1 MLEQIIIGLLLVTI
15 ALMLY
20 FNLNQ
25 NNQQESFNIQAIKDV
40 QVEIKDK
47 IVERDTLDLE
57 SIEKAKLSSET
68 EAKILR
74 EELKSLKE
82 LIEKERTQRG
92 EAYGSITE
100 NVKLLQEQYKG
111 LELSATKLSSALSDS
126 SMRGNWGE
134 VQLRRVIEHSN
145 MVRHVDYNE
154 QKTIE
159 ANDGSKQRPDAVVNM
174 PGGRQLVIDSKAP
187 GRLLDAYE
195 SKDQEEQEKYMR
207 QFADDVWE
215 TAKTLGQKSYQDNIK
230 DESGNKIS
238 PDFVIMFMPGEH
250 MLQIALLHRPTLW
263 EEAVEK
269 NVILASP
276 YILLALLRSV
286 FYSWQQE
293 ERNNNA
299 KKILEVTE
307 DLAERI
313 DTFIGHVEGIG
324 KGLRSSITSYNK
336 TVGSYNRR
344 LLPAQEKLN
353 ELKGANENFLEMKD
367 IEDSPREIQQKL
379 KTE

>member
-1 MLEQIIIGLLLVTI
+1 M
-15 ALMLY
+15 
-20 FNLNQ
+20 
-25 NNQQESFNIQAIKDV
+25 K
-40 QVEIKDK
+40 
-47 IVERDTLDLE
+47 
-57 SIEKAKLSSET
+57 
-68 EAKILR
+68 
-74 EELKSLKE
+74 
-82 LIEKERTQRG
+82 
-92 EAYGSITE
+92 
-100 NVKLLQEQYKG
+100 
-111 LELSATKLSSALSDS
+111 
-126 SMRGNWGE
+126 
-134 VQLRRVIEHSN
+134 
-145 MVRHVDYNE
+145 
-154 QKTIE
+154 
-159 ANDGSKQRPDAVVNM
+159 
-174 PGGRQLVIDSKAP
+174 
-187 GRLLDAYE
+187 
-195 SKDQEEQEKYMR
+195 

-215 TAKTLGQKSYQDNIK
+215 TVKSLGQKSYQDSIK

-263 EEAVEK
+263 EEAVER

-307 DLAERI
+307 DLADRI

-324 KGLRSSITSYNK
+324 RGLQSSINSYNK

-353 ELKGANENFLEMKD
+353 TLKGSSQTFLEMKD
-367 IEDSPREIQQKL
+367 IEESPREVQQKL

>member
-1 MLEQIIIGLLLVTI
+1 MLEEIIIALLIVVI
-15 ALMLY
+15 ALMIY
-20 FNLNQ
+20 FNVNRSG
-25 NNQQESFNIQAIKDV
+25 EKEDFNIQSIKDV
-40 QVEIKDK
+40 QVEIKEK
-47 IVERDTLDLE
+47 IIERDTLDLE

-74 EELKSLKE
+74 EELKNLKE
-82 LIEKERTQRG
+82 LIENERKQRG

-100 NVKLLQEQYKG
+100 NVKLLQEQYRG
-111 LELSATKLSSALSDS
+111 LELSANKLSSALKDS

-134 VQLRRVIEHSN
+134 VQLKRVIEHSN
-145 MVRHVDYNE
+145 MVNHIDYVE

-159 ANDGSKQRPDAVVNM
+159 TSDGIQRPDAIVKM

-195 SKDQEEQEKYMR
+195 SEDIDEQEKFMK

-215 TAKTLGQKSYQDNIK
+215 TVKSLGLKSYQDNIK

-263 EEAVEK
+263 EEAVER

-299 KKILEVTE
+299 NRILEVTE
-307 DLAERI
+307 QLAERI
-313 DTFIGHVEGIG
+313 NTFVGHIEGIG
-324 KGLRSSITSYNK
+324 KGLKSSIKSYNK
-336 TVGSYNRR
+336 TIGSYNHK
-344 LLPAQEKLN
+344 LLPSQKRLN
-353 ELKGANENFLEMKD
+353 KLKGASENL
-367 IEDSPREIQQKL
+367 IEKEEIDELPREVQQKI

>member
-1 MLEQIIIGLLLVTI
+1 MLVEE
-15 ALMLY
+15 
-20 FNLNQ
+20 F
-25 NNQQESFNIQAIKDV
+25 IKAA
-40 QVEIKDK
+40 EA
-47 IVERDTLDLE
+47 
-57 SIEKAKLSSET
+57 AK
-68 EAKILR
+68 K
-74 EELKSLKE
+74 
-82 LIEKERTQRG
+82 EKERKERG
-92 EAYGSITE
+92 DAYVSITD
-100 NVKLLQEQYKG
+100 NVKLLREQYEG
-111 LELSATKLSSALSDS
+111 LELSTNKLSSALKDS

-145 MVRHVDYNE
+145 MLRHVDYVE

-159 ANDGSKQRPDAVVNM
+159 AKDGSRQRHDAIVNM

-195 SKDQEEQEKYMR
+195 SDDIDEQERFMK

-215 TAKTLGQKSYQDNIK
+215 TVKSLGQKSYKDSIK

-263 EEAVEK
+263 EEAVER

-276 YILLALLRSV
+276 YVLLALLRSV

-307 DLAERI
+307 DLADRI

-324 KGLRSSITSYNK
+324 TGLQSSINSYNK

-353 ELKGANENFLEMKD
+353 TLKGSSQTFLEMKD
-367 IEDSPREIQQKL
+367 IEESPREVQQKL

>member
-1 MLEQIIIGLLLVTI
+1 MLEQIIIGLLIITI
-15 ALMLY
+15 VLMIY
-20 FNLNQ
+20 FNLNKDDK
-25 NNQQESFNIQAIKDV
+25 QEDFNIQAIKDV
-40 QVEIKDK
+40 QIEIKEK
-47 IVERDTLDLE
+47 IIERDTLDLE

-74 EELKSLKE
+74 EELKDLKE
-82 LIEKERTQRG
+82 LIEKERKHRG
-92 EAYGSITE
+92 EAYGSISE
-100 NVKLLQEQYKG
+100 NVKLLQDQYKG
-111 LELSATKLSSALSDS
+111 LELSATKLSSALSDN

-145 MVRHVDYNE
+145 MLRHVDYVE

-159 ANDGSKQRPDAVVNM
+159 TKDGSKQRPDAIVNM
-174 PGGRQLVIDSKAP
+174 PGGRQLVLDSKAP
-187 GRLLDAYE
+187 GRLLDAYD
-195 SKDQEEQEKYMR
+195 SKYQDEKEKLMG
-207 QFADDVWE
+207 QFADDVCE
-215 TAKTLGQKSYQDNIK
+215 TVKSLSQKSYQDSIK
-230 DESGNKIS
+230 DESGNKVS

-293 ERNNNA
+293 ERNHNA
-299 KKILEVTE
+299 KKILAVTE
-307 DLAERI
+307 DLADRI

-324 KGLRSSITSYNK
+324 KGLQSSINSYNK

-353 ELKGANENFLEMKD
+353 ELKGSNENFLEMKD
-367 IEDSPREIQQKL
+367 IEDSPREIQEKL

>member
-1 MLEQIIIGLLLVTI
+1 MLEQIIIGLLIVVI
-15 ALMLY
+15 ALMIY
-20 FNLNQ
+20 FNI
-25 NNQQESFNIQAIKDV
+25 NNSNEKEDFNIQSIKDV
-40 QVEIKDK
+40 QVEIKEK
-47 IVERDTLDLE
+47 IIERDTLDLE

-82 LIEKERTQRG
+82 LIENERKQRG

-111 LELSATKLSSALSDS
+111 LEVSANKLSSALKDS

-134 VQLRRVIEHSN
+134 VQLKRVIEHSN
-145 MVRHVDYNE
+145 MVNHIDYVE

-159 ANDGSKQRPDAVVNM
+159 TSDGIQRPDAIIKM

-195 SKDQEEQEKYMR
+195 SEDIDEQEKFMK
-207 QFADDVWE
+207 QFADDVWD
-215 TAKTLGQKSYQDNIK
+215 TVKSLGLKSYQDNIK

-263 EEAVEK
+263 EEAVER

-276 YILLALLRSV
+276 YILLALLRSI

-299 KKILEVTE
+299 NRILEVTE
-307 DLAERI
+307 QLAERI
-313 DTFIGHVEGIG
+313 NTFIGHIEGIG
-324 KGLRSSITSYNK
+324 KGLKSSIKSYNK
-336 TVGSYNRR
+336 TIGSYNHK
-344 LLPAQEKLN
+344 LLPSQKRLN
-353 ELKGANENFLEMKD
+353 KLKGASENL
-367 IEDSPREIQQKL
+367 IEKEEIDELPREVQQKI

>member
-1 MLEQIIIGLLLVTI
+1 MLEEIIIALLIVVIGLMI
-15 ALMLY
+15 Y
-20 FNLNQ
+20 FNINRSG
-25 NNQQESFNIQAIKDV
+25 EKEDFNIQSIKDV
-40 QVEIKDK
+40 QVEIKEK
-47 IVERDTLDLE
+47 IIERDTLDLE

-82 LIEKERTQRG
+82 LIENERKQRG

-111 LELSATKLSSALSDS
+111 LEVSANKLSSALKDS

-134 VQLRRVIEHSN
+134 VQLKRVIEHSN
-145 MVRHVDYNE
+145 MVNHIDYVE

-159 ANDGSKQRPDAVVNM
+159 TSDGIQRPDAIVKM

-195 SKDQEEQEKYMR
+195 SEDIDEQERFMK
-207 QFADDVWE
+207 QFADDVWD
-215 TAKTLGQKSYQDNIK
+215 TVKSLGLKSYQDNIK

-263 EEAVEK
+263 EEAVER

-276 YILLALLRSV
+276 YILLALLRSI

-299 KKILEVTE
+299 NRILEVTE
-307 DLAERI
+307 QLAERI
-313 DTFIGHVEGIG
+313 NTFVGHIEGIG
-324 KGLRSSITSYNK
+324 KGLKSSIKSYNK
-336 TVGSYNRR
+336 TIGSYNHK
-344 LLPAQEKLN
+344 LLPSQKRLN
-353 ELKGANENFLEMKD
+353 KLKGASENL
-367 IEDSPREIQQKL
+367 IEKEEIDELPREVQQKL
-379 KTE
+379 IKE

>member
-1 MLEQIIIGLLLVTI
+1 MLEQIIIGLLIVVI
-15 ALMLY
+15 ALMIY
-20 FNLNQ
+20 FNINSS
-25 NNQQESFNIQAIKDV
+25 NEKEDFNIQSIKDV
-40 QVEIKDK
+40 QVEIKEK
-47 IVERDTLDLE
+47 IIERDTLDLE

-82 LIEKERTQRG
+82 LIENERKQRG

-111 LELSATKLSSALSDS
+111 LELSANKLSSALKDS

-134 VQLRRVIEHSN
+134 VQLKRVIEHSN
-145 MVRHVDYNE
+145 MVNHIDYVE

-159 ANDGSKQRPDAVVNM
+159 TSDGIQRPDAIIKM

-195 SKDQEEQEKYMR
+195 SDDIDEQEKFMK
-207 QFADDVWE
+207 QFADDVWD
-215 TAKTLGQKSYQDNIK
+215 TVKSLGLKSYQDNIK
-230 DESGNKIS
+230 DKSGNKIS

-263 EEAVEK
+263 EEAVER

-276 YILLALLRSV
+276 YILLALLRSI

-299 KKILEVTE
+299 NRILEVTE
-307 DLAERI
+307 QLAERI
-313 DTFIGHVEGIG
+313 NTFIGHIEGIG
-324 KGLRSSITSYNK
+324 KGLKSSIKSYNK
-336 TVGSYNRR
+336 TIGSYNHK
-344 LLPAQEKLN
+344 LLPSQKRLN
-353 ELKGANENFLEMKD
+353 KLKGASENL
-367 IEDSPREIQQKL
+367 IEKEEIDELPREVQQKI

>member
-1 MLEQIIIGLLLVTI
+1 MLEQIIIGLLIVVI
-15 ALMLY
+15 ALMIY
-20 FNLNQ
+20 FNINSS
-25 NNQQESFNIQAIKDV
+25 NEKEDFNIQSIKDV
-40 QVEIKDK
+40 QVEIKEK
-47 IVERDTLDLE
+47 IIERDTLDLE

-82 LIEKERTQRG
+82 LIEHERKQRG

-111 LELSATKLSSALSDS
+111 LELSANKLSSALKDS

-134 VQLRRVIEHSN
+134 VQLKRVIEHSN
-145 MVRHVDYNE
+145 MVNHIDYVE

-159 ANDGSKQRPDAVVNM
+159 TSDGIQRPDAIIKM

-195 SKDQEEQEKYMR
+195 SDDIDEQEKFMK
-207 QFADDVWE
+207 QFADDVWD
-215 TAKTLGQKSYQDNIK
+215 TVKSLGLKSYQDNIK

-263 EEAVEK
+263 EEAVER

-276 YILLALLRSV
+276 YILLALLRSI

-299 KKILEVTE
+299 NRILEVTE
-307 DLAERI
+307 QLAERI
-313 DTFIGHVEGIG
+313 NTFIGHIEGIG
-324 KGLRSSITSYNK
+324 KGLKSSIKSYNK
-336 TVGSYNRR
+336 TIGSYNHK
-344 LLPAQEKLN
+344 LLPSQKRLN
-353 ELKGANENFLEMKD
+353 KLKGASENL
-367 IEDSPREIQQKL
+367 IEKEEIDELPREVQQKI

>member
-1 MLEQIIIGLLLVTI
+1 MLEQIIIGLLIVTI
-15 ALMLY
+15 ILMLY
-20 FNLNQ
+20 FNLSKDDK
-25 NNQQESFNIQAIKDV
+25 QEDFNIQAIKDV
-40 QVEIKDK
+40 QVEIKEK
-47 IVERDTLDLE
+47 IIERDTLDLE

-74 EELKSLKE
+74 EELKDLKE
-82 LIEKERTQRG
+82 LIEKERKHRG
-92 EAYGSITE
+92 EAYGSISE

-111 LELSATKLSSALSDS
+111 LELSATKLSSALSDN

-145 MVRHVDYNE
+145 MLRHVDYVE

-159 ANDGSKQRPDAVVNM
+159 AKDGSKQRPDVIINM

-187 GRLLDAYE
+187 GRLLDAYD
-195 SKDQEEQEKYMR
+195 SKDQDEKEKLMG

-215 TAKTLGQKSYQDNIK
+215 TVKSLGQKSYQDSIK
-230 DESGNKIS
+230 DKSGNKVS

-250 MLQIALLHRPTLW
+250 MLQIALLYRPTLW

-293 ERNNNA
+293 EKNHNA
-299 KKILEVTE
+299 EKILEVTE
-307 DLAERI
+307 DLADRI

-324 KGLRSSITSYNK
+324 KGLQSSINSYNK

-353 ELKGANENFLEMKD
+353 ELKGSNENFLEMKD
-367 IEDSPREIQQKL
+367 IEDSPREIQEKL
-379 KTE
+379 KTG

>member
-1 MLEQIIIGLLLVTI
+1 MLEQIIIGLLIVVI
-15 ALMLY
+15 ALMIY
-20 FNLNQ
+20 FNINSS
-25 NNQQESFNIQAIKDV
+25 NEKEDFNIQSIKDV
-40 QVEIKDK
+40 QVEIKEK
-47 IVERDTLDLE
+47 IIERDTLDLE

-82 LIEKERTQRG
+82 LIENERKQRG

-111 LELSATKLSSALSDS
+111 LELSANKLSSALKDS

-134 VQLRRVIEHSN
+134 VQLKRVIEHSN
-145 MVRHVDYNE
+145 MVNHIDYVE

-159 ANDGSKQRPDAVVNM
+159 TSDGIQRPDAIIKM

-195 SKDQEEQEKYMR
+195 SEDIDEQEEFMK
-207 QFADDVWE
+207 QFADDVWD
-215 TAKTLGQKSYQDNIK
+215 TVKSLGLKSYQDNIK
-230 DESGNKIS
+230 DKSGNKIS

-263 EEAVEK
+263 EEAVER

-276 YILLALLRSV
+276 YILLALLRSI

-299 KKILEVTE
+299 NRILEVTE
-307 DLAERI
+307 QLAERI
-313 DTFIGHVEGIG
+313 NTFVGHIEGIG
-324 KGLRSSITSYNK
+324 KGLKSSIKSYNK
-336 TVGSYNRR
+336 TIGSYNHK
-344 LLPAQEKLN
+344 LLPSQKRLN
-353 ELKGANENFLEMKD
+353 KLKGASENL
-367 IEDSPREIQQKL
+367 IEKEEIDELPREVQQKL
-379 KTE
+379 ETE

>member
-1 MLEQIIIGLLLVTI
+1 MLEQIIIGLLIVTI
-15 ALMLY
+15 VLMLY
-20 FNLNQ
+20 FNLNKSDK
-25 NNQQESFNIQAIKDV
+25 EDFNIQSIKDV

-47 IVERDTLDLE
+47 IIERDTLDLK
-57 SIEKAKLSSET
+57 SIEKAKESSES

-82 LIEKERTQRG
+82 LIEKERKHRG
-92 EAYGSITE
+92 EAYGSISE

-111 LELSATKLSSALSDS
+111 LELSATKLSSALSDN

-145 MVRHVDYNE
+145 MLRHVDYVE

-159 ANDGSKQRPDAVVNM
+159 AKDGSKQRPDAIINM

-187 GRLLDAYE
+187 GRLLDAYD
-195 SKDQEEQEKYMR
+195 SKDQSEKEELMG

-215 TAKTLGQKSYQDNIK
+215 TVKSLGQKSYQDNIK

-293 ERNNNA
+293 ERNHNA

-324 KGLRSSITSYNK
+324 KGLQSSINSYNK

-353 ELKGANENFLEMKD
+353 ELKGSNENFLEMKD
-367 IEDSPREIQQKL
+367 IEDSPREIQEKL

>member
-1 MLEQIIIGLLLVTI
+1 MLEQIIIGLLIVVI
-15 ALMLY
+15 ALMIY
-20 FNLNQ
+20 FNINSS
-25 NNQQESFNIQAIKDV
+25 NEKEDFNIQSIKDV
-40 QVEIKDK
+40 QVEIKEK
-47 IVERDTLDLE
+47 IIERDTLDLE

-82 LIEKERTQRG
+82 LIENERKQRG

-111 LELSATKLSSALSDS
+111 LELSANKLSSALKDS

-134 VQLRRVIEHSN
+134 VQLKRVIEHSN
-145 MVRHVDYNE
+145 MVNHIDYVE

-159 ANDGSKQRPDAVVNM
+159 TSDGIQRPDAIIKM

-195 SKDQEEQEKYMR
+195 SEDIDEQEKFMK
-207 QFADDVWE
+207 QFADDVWD
-215 TAKTLGQKSYQDNIK
+215 TVKSLGLKSYQDNIK

-263 EEAVEK
+263 EEAVER

-276 YILLALLRSV
+276 YILLALLRSI

-299 KKILEVTE
+299 NRILEVTE
-307 DLAERI
+307 QLAERI
-313 DTFIGHVEGIG
+313 NTFIGHIEGIG
-324 KGLRSSITSYNK
+324 KGLKSSIKSYNK
-336 TVGSYNRR
+336 TIGSYNHK
-344 LLPAQEKLN
+344 LLPSQKRLN
-353 ELKGANENFLEMKD
+353 KLKGASENL
-367 IEDSPREIQQKL
+367 IEKEEIDELPREVQQKI

>member
-1 MLEQIIIGLLLVTI
+1 MLEEIIIALLIVVI
-15 ALMLY
+15 ALMIY
-20 FNLNQ
+20 FNINRSG
-25 NNQQESFNIQAIKDV
+25 EKEDFNIQSIKDV
-40 QVEIKDK
+40 QVEIKEK
-47 IVERDTLDLE
+47 IIERDTLDLE

-82 LIEKERTQRG
+82 LIENERKQRG

-111 LELSATKLSSALSDS
+111 LEVSANKLSSALKDS

-134 VQLRRVIEHSN
+134 VQLKRVIEHSN
-145 MVRHVDYNE
+145 MVNHIDYVE

-159 ANDGSKQRPDAVVNM
+159 TSDGIQRPDAIVKM

-195 SKDQEEQEKYMR
+195 SEDIDEQERFMK
-207 QFADDVWE
+207 QFADDVWD
-215 TAKTLGQKSYQDNIK
+215 TVKSLGLKSYQDNIK

-263 EEAVEK
+263 EEAVER

-276 YILLALLRSV
+276 YILLALLRSI

-299 KKILEVTE
+299 NRILEVTE
-307 DLAERI
+307 QLAERI
-313 DTFIGHVEGIG
+313 NTFVGHIEGIG
-324 KGLRSSITSYNK
+324 KGLKSSIKSYNK
-336 TVGSYNRR
+336 TIGSYNHK
-344 LLPAQEKLN
+344 LLPSQKRLN
-353 ELKGANENFLEMKD
+353 KLKGASENL
-367 IEDSPREIQQKL
+367 IEKEEIDELPREVQQKL
-379 KTE
+379 IKE

>member
-1 MLEQIIIGLLLVTI
+1 MLEEIIIALLIVVI
-15 ALMLY
+15 ALMIY
-20 FNLNQ
+20 FNVNRSG
-25 NNQQESFNIQAIKDV
+25 EKEDFNIQSIKDV
-40 QVEIKDK
+40 QVEIKEK
-47 IVERDTLDLE
+47 IIERDTLDLE

-74 EELKSLKE
+74 EELKNLKE
-82 LIEKERTQRG
+82 LIENERKQRG

-100 NVKLLQEQYKG
+100 NVKLLQEQYRG
-111 LELSATKLSSALSDS
+111 LELSANKLSSALKDS

-134 VQLRRVIEHSN
+134 VQLKRVIEHSN
-145 MVRHVDYNE
+145 MVNHIDYVE

-159 ANDGSKQRPDAVVNM
+159 TSDGIQRPDAIVKM

-195 SKDQEEQEKYMR
+195 SEDIDEQEKFMK

-215 TAKTLGQKSYQDNIK
+215 TVKSLGLKSYQDNIK

-263 EEAVEK
+263 EEAVER

-299 KKILEVTE
+299 NRILEVTE
-307 DLAERI
+307 QLAERI
-313 DTFIGHVEGIG
+313 NTFVGHIEGIG
-324 KGLRSSITSYNK
+324 KGLKSSIKSYNK
-336 TVGSYNRR
+336 TIGSYNHK
-344 LLPAQEKLN
+344 LLPSQKRLN
-353 ELKGANENFLEMKD
+353 KLKGASENL
-367 IEDSPREIQQKL
+367 IEKEEIDELPREVQQKL

>member
-1 MLEQIIIGLLLVTI
+1 MLEQIIIGLLIVVI
-15 ALMLY
+15 ALMIY
-20 FNLNQ
+20 FNINSS
-25 NNQQESFNIQAIKDV
+25 NEKEDFNIQSIKDV
-40 QVEIKDK
+40 QVEIKEK
-47 IVERDTLDLE
+47 IIERDTLDLE

-82 LIEKERTQRG
+82 LIENERKQRG

-100 NVKLLQEQYKG
+100 NVKLLQEQYRG
-111 LELSATKLSSALSDS
+111 LELSANKLSSALKDS

-134 VQLRRVIEHSN
+134 VQLKRVIEHSN
-145 MVRHVDYNE
+145 MVNHIDYVE

-159 ANDGSKQRPDAVVNM
+159 TSDGIQRPDAIIKM

-195 SKDQEEQEKYMR
+195 SDDIDEQEKFMK
-207 QFADDVWE
+207 QFADDVWD
-215 TAKTLGQKSYQDNIK
+215 TVKSLGLKSYQDNIK

-263 EEAVEK
+263 EEAVER

-276 YILLALLRSV
+276 YILLALLRSI

-299 KKILEVTE
+299 NRILEVTE
-307 DLAERI
+307 QLAERI
-313 DTFIGHVEGIG
+313 NTFIGHIEGIG
-324 KGLRSSITSYNK
+324 KGLKSSIKSYNK
-336 TVGSYNRR
+336 TIGSYNHK
-344 LLPAQEKLN
+344 LLPSQKRLN
-353 ELKGANENFLEMKD
+353 KLKGASENL
-367 IEDSPREIQQKL
+367 IEKEEIDELPREVQQKI

>member
-1 MLEQIIIGLLLVTI
+1 MLEQIIIGLLIVVI
-15 ALMLY
+15 ALMIY
-20 FNLNQ
+20 FNINSS
-25 NNQQESFNIQAIKDV
+25 NEKEDFNIQSIKDV
-40 QVEIKDK
+40 QVEIKEK
-47 IVERDTLDLE
+47 IIERDTLDLE

-82 LIEKERTQRG
+82 LIENERKQRG

-111 LELSATKLSSALSDS
+111 LELSANKLSSALKDS

-134 VQLRRVIEHSN
+134 VQLKRVIEHSN
-145 MVRHVDYNE
+145 MVNHIDYVE

-159 ANDGSKQRPDAVVNM
+159 TSDGIQRPDAIIKM

-195 SKDQEEQEKYMR
+195 SEDIDEQEEFMK
-207 QFADDVWE
+207 QFADDVWD
-215 TAKTLGQKSYQDNIK
+215 TVKSLGLKSYQDNIK

-263 EEAVEK
+263 EEAVER

-276 YILLALLRSV
+276 YILLALLRSI

-299 KKILEVTE
+299 NRILEVTE
-307 DLAERI
+307 QLAERI
-313 DTFIGHVEGIG
+313 NTFVGHIEGIG
-324 KGLRSSITSYNK
+324 KGLKSSIKAYNK
-336 TVGSYNRR
+336 TIGSYNHK
-344 LLPAQEKLN
+344 LLPSQKRLN
-353 ELKGANENFLEMKD
+353 KLKGASENL
-367 IEDSPREIQQKL
+367 IEKEEIDELPREVQQKIE
-379 KTE
+379 TE

>member
-1 MLEQIIIGLLLVTI
+1 MLEQIIIGLLIVVI
-15 ALMLY
+15 ALMIY
-20 FNLNQ
+20 FNINSS
-25 NNQQESFNIQAIKDV
+25 NEKEDFNIQSIKDV

-47 IVERDTLDLE
+47 IIERDTLDLE

-82 LIEKERTQRG
+82 LIENERKQRG

-111 LELSATKLSSALSDS
+111 LELSANKLSSALKDS

-134 VQLRRVIEHSN
+134 VQLKRVIEHSN
-145 MVRHVDYNE
+145 MVNHIDYVE

-159 ANDGSKQRPDAVVNM
+159 TSDGIQRPDAIIKM

-187 GRLLDAYE
+187 GRLLDVYE
-195 SKDQEEQEKYMR
+195 SDDIDEQEKFMK
-207 QFADDVWE
+207 QFADDVWD
-215 TAKTLGQKSYQDNIK
+215 TVKSLGLKSYQDNIK

-263 EEAVEK
+263 EEAIER

-276 YILLALLRSV
+276 YILLALLRSI

-299 KKILEVTE
+299 NRILEVTE
-307 DLAERI
+307 QLAERI
-313 DTFIGHVEGIG
+313 NTFIGHIEGIG
-324 KGLRSSITSYNK
+324 KGLKSSIKSYNK
-336 TVGSYNRR
+336 TIGSYNHK
-344 LLPAQEKLN
+344 LLPSQKRLN
-353 ELKGANENFLEMKD
+353 KLKGASENL
-367 IEDSPREIQQKL
+367 IEKEEIDELPREVQQKI

>member
-1 MLEQIIIGLLLVTI
+1 
-15 ALMLY
+15 
-20 FNLNQ
+20 
-25 NNQQESFNIQAIKDV
+25 
-40 QVEIKDK
+40 
-47 IVERDTLDLE
+47 
-57 SIEKAKLSSET
+57 
-68 EAKILR
+68 
-74 EELKSLKE
+74 
-82 LIEKERTQRG
+82 
-92 EAYGSITE
+92 
-100 NVKLLQEQYKG
+100 
-111 LELSATKLSSALSDS
+111 
-126 SMRGNWGE
+126 MRGNWGE
-134 VQLRRVIEHSN
+134 VQLKRVIEHSN
-145 MVRHVDYNE
+145 MVNHIDYVE

-159 ANDGSKQRPDAVVNM
+159 TSDGIQRPDAIVKM

-195 SKDQEEQEKYMR
+195 SEDIDEQEKFMK

-215 TAKTLGQKSYQDNIK
+215 TVKSLGLKSYQDNIK

-263 EEAVEK
+263 EEAVER

-299 KKILEVTE
+299 NRILEVTE
-307 DLAERI
+307 QLAERI
-313 DTFIGHVEGIG
+313 NTFVGHIEGIG
-324 KGLRSSITSYNK
+324 KGLKSSIKSYNK
-336 TVGSYNRR
+336 TIGSYNHK
-344 LLPAQEKLN
+344 LLPSQKRLN
-353 ELKGANENFLEMKD
+353 KLKGASENL
-367 IEDSPREIQQKL
+367 IEKEEIDELPREVQQKI

>member
-1 MLEQIIIGLLLVTI
+1 MLEEIIILLLVVVI

-20 FNLNQ
+20 FNSK
-25 NNQQESFNIQAIKDV
+25 NNSNDEDFNIQSIKDV

-47 IVERDTLDLE
+47 IIERDTLDLK
-57 SIEKAKLSSET
+57 SIEKAKESSES

-82 LIEKERTQRG
+82 LIENERKQRG

-100 NVKLLQEQYKG
+100 NVKLLQEQYRG
-111 LELSATKLSSALSDS
+111 LELSANKLSSALKDS

-134 VQLRRVIEHSN
+134 VQLKRVIEHSN
-145 MVRHVDYNE
+145 MVNHIDYIE

-159 ANDGSKQRPDAVVNM
+159 TSDGIQRPDAIVKM

-187 GRLLDAYE
+187 GRLLDAYD
-195 SKDQEEQEKYMR
+195 SDNVDEQEQFMK
-207 QFADDVWE
+207 QFADDVWD
-215 TAKTLGQKSYQDNIK
+215 TVKSLGLKSYQDNIK

-263 EEAVEK
+263 EEAVER

-299 KKILEVTE
+299 NRILEVTE
-307 DLAERI
+307 QLAERI
-313 DTFIGHVEGIG
+313 NTFVNHIEGIG
-324 KGLRSSITSYNK
+324 KGLKSSIKSYNK
-336 TVGSYNRR
+336 TIGSYNHK
-344 LLPAQEKLN
+344 LLPSQKRLN
-353 ELKGANENFLEMKD
+353 KLKGASENL
-367 IEDSPREIQQKL
+367 IEKEEIDELPREIQQKL
-379 KTE
+379 ETE

>member
-1 MLEQIIIGLLLVTI
+1 MLEQIIIGLLIVVI
-15 ALMLY
+15 ALMIY
-20 FNLNQ
+20 FNINSS
-25 NNQQESFNIQAIKDV
+25 NEKEDFNIQSIKEV
-40 QVEIKDK
+40 QVEIKEK
-47 IVERDTLDLE
+47 IIERDTLDLE

-82 LIEKERTQRG
+82 LIENERKQRG

-111 LELSATKLSSALSDS
+111 LELSANKLSSALKDS

-134 VQLRRVIEHSN
+134 VQLKRVIEHSN
-145 MVRHVDYNE
+145 MVNHIDYVE

-159 ANDGSKQRPDAVVNM
+159 TSDGIQRPDAIIKM

-195 SKDQEEQEKYMR
+195 SEDIDEQEEFMK
-207 QFADDVWE
+207 QFADDVWD
-215 TAKTLGQKSYQDNIK
+215 TVKSLGLKSYQDNIK
-230 DESGNKIS
+230 DKSGNKIS

-263 EEAVEK
+263 EEAVER

-276 YILLALLRSV
+276 YILLALLRSI

-299 KKILEVTE
+299 NRILEVTE
-307 DLAERI
+307 QLAERI
-313 DTFIGHVEGIG
+313 NTFVGHIEGIG
-324 KGLRSSITSYNK
+324 KGLKSSIKSYNK
-336 TVGSYNRR
+336 TIGSYNHK
-344 LLPAQEKLN
+344 LLPSQKRLN
-353 ELKGANENFLEMKD
+353 KLKGASENL
-367 IEDSPREIQQKL
+367 IEKEEIDELPREVQQKIE
-379 KTE
+379 TE

>member
-353 ELKGANENFLEMKD
+353 ELKGSNENFLEMRD

>member
-1 MLEQIIIGLLLVTI
+1 MLEEIIIALLIVVI
-15 ALMLY
+15 ALMIY
-20 FNLNQ
+20 FNVNRGG
-25 NNQQESFNIQAIKDV
+25 EKEDFNIQSIKDV
-40 QVEIKDK
+40 QVEIKEK
-47 IVERDTLDLE
+47 IIERDTLDLE

-74 EELKSLKE
+74 EELKNLKE
-82 LIEKERTQRG
+82 LIENERKQRG

-100 NVKLLQEQYKG
+100 NVKLLQEQYRG
-111 LELSATKLSSALSDS
+111 LELSANKLSSALKDS

-134 VQLRRVIEHSN
+134 VQLKRVIEHSN
-145 MVRHVDYNE
+145 MVNHIDYVE

-159 ANDGSKQRPDAVVNM
+159 TSDGIQRPDAIVKM

-195 SKDQEEQEKYMR
+195 SEDIDEQEKFMK

-215 TAKTLGQKSYQDNIK
+215 TVKSLGLKSYQDNIK

-263 EEAVEK
+263 EEAVER

-299 KKILEVTE
+299 NRILEVTE
-307 DLAERI
+307 QLAERI
-313 DTFIGHVEGIG
+313 NTFVGHIEGIG
-324 KGLRSSITSYNK
+324 KGLKSSIKSYNK
-336 TVGSYNRR
+336 TIGSYNHK
-344 LLPAQEKLN
+344 LLPSQKRLN
-353 ELKGANENFLEMKD
+353 KLKGASENL
-367 IEDSPREIQQKL
+367 IEKEEIDELPREVQQKL